1 MAPFR
6 EEGYRPSDRRGFL
19 HKRLFGGVKGFIT
32 SGFNPLG
39 AISGFATG
47 GAKGPPMRGF
57 GITAGRRRRPTTVIP
72 STFEPVVSVSTVIPG
87 ALPAGHVKSR
97 GFLPKGLPFGLGG
110 GGDEDGRTGPCDD
123 PRLRRDANGNCI
135 FPGSPLGADRFGGEA
150 TMGRFGAGTVAGSRI
165 TDVAVCPTGA
175 VLGKDGICYDHL
187 PNRDRM
193 YPRGRR
199 PLLTGGDM
207 SAISRASR
215 AGKKLDR
222 TNARLRGL
230 GLMKPEAVRKRRT
243 KKVC

>member
-1 MAPFR
+1 MFR
-6 EEGYRPSDRRGFL
+6 EEGHRPSDRRDFV
-19 HKRLFGGVKGFIT
+19 HKRIFGGVKAFVT
-32 SGFNPLG
+32 SGFNPLAG
-39 AISGFATG
+39 VSGFLAPTPRSTP
-47 GAKGPPMRGF
+47 GP
-57 GITAGRRRRPTTVIP
+57 RREPRAQPVAVVP
-72 STFEPVVSVSTVIPG
+72 QTFEPVKSFVEATPGVIVSTVGPPPPVRARRFVTNGAIPRR
-87 ALPAGHVKSR
+87 LQ
-97 GFLPKGLPFGLGG
+97 LGG
-110 GGDEDGRTGPCDD
+110 GGDGACPPPLMRNPAT
-123 PRLRRDANGNCI
+123 GNCI
-135 FPGSPLGADRFGGEA
+135 APTSPRGAEVFMGEA
-150 TMGRFGAGTVAGSRI
+150 TMGRYGAGIIPGSRI
-165 TDVAVCPTGA
+165 TDVAVCPSGA

-230 GLMKPEAVRKRRT
+230 GLMKPEAVRKRKP